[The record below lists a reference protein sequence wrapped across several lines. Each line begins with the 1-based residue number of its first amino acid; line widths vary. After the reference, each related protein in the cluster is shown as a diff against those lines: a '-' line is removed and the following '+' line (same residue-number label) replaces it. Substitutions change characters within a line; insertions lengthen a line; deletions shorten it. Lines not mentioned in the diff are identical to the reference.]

1 MHHGTVQESGTPL
14 LSSEIALE
22 TMNLRN
28 NSYQD
33 EYVQEF
39 GGKSPRDKFL
49 RMRRKTDDKPTSR
62 NAVTGWRFGALFAA
76 AVTLAVLIGNV
87 TIAGVFTSRVRA
99 QGYTSNVAPISVGN
113 CGYIKK
119 LGIGIH
125 LVINIVSTLLLGA
138 SNYCMQ
144 TISAPSRDDVDRAHA
159 KGSWVDIGIPSL
171 RNLRF
176 IRKRRAF
183 VWFCLGVTS
192 IPLHL
197 VYNSIFFVSANNNL
211 YRIWYADDSFARG
224 APFNETFF
232 TQAIALGNVN
242 ADKLQDQLMHG
253 DRYQNITND
262 ECINAYAKTLIED
275 RGNVILVMDRPE
287 NCSIFNDPFDLRLSE
302 PGHSSLADC
311 GNTSATSLYAV
322 DNYNNN
328 FSPETDPY
336 ITNWYYW
343 ICSQESVYRTET
355 ENDPRSPPDK
365 LCSDGA
371 WKDQLGA
378 DPWRVHG
385 IKVNYCLSEK
395 LNSQCQLRVSL
406 NLIYVVI
413 AFNAVK
419 LIIII
424 LIATS
429 HWINDEPLVT
439 VGDAAASFIESPD
452 PSTKGVCLT
461 SAGYIRNNKLSE
473 EISQT
478 VYHPQRN
485 RWFSAGSRFRWT
497 IASLLTLTTIVLK
510 WSFGIGTINPYTL
523 IRNWKIPTDGDLAV
537 AGTVLLTN
545 LPQLILSFIYLILN
559 SLLTSMVAAAEWA
572 SFAHGAHQPLRV
584 SFPRGAQKS
593 AFFLELPYQYSIPM
607 LVLSILMH
615 WLISQGFF
623 IAQIFER
630 YLWDFD
636 DNDRLDQEVLDK
648 MQVTTTGAYSPIAM
662 VLTCVIL
669 VILFG
674 SVAISGLVG

>member
-1 MHHGTVQESGTPL
+1 MHQGTVQESGTPL
-14 LSSEIALE
+14 LGSEIALE
-22 TMNLRN
+22 TMNLQN
-28 NSYQD
+28 GSYQD

-39 GGKSPRDKFL
+39 GGKSPRDKLF
-49 RMRRKTDDKPTSR
+49 RMRRKTDDEPTSR
-62 NAVTGWRFGALFAA
+62 NTVTGWRFSALFAA

-99 QGYTSNVAPISVGN
+99 QGYTSNVAPISVGK
-113 CGYIKK
+113 CGDIKK

-171 RNLRF
+171 RNLWF
-176 IRKRRAF
+176 IRNRRAF
-183 VWFCLGVTS
+183 VWFCLGITS

-242 ADKLQDQLMHG
+242 ADKVQDQLMHG
-253 DRYQNITND
+253 DRYQNLTND

-275 RGNVILVMDRPE
+275 RGNVILVMDIPE

-302 PGHSSLADC
+302 PGHSSHANC

-343 ICSQESVYRTET
+343 ICSQ
-355 ENDPRSPPDK
+355 D
-365 LCSDGA
+365 DGA

-378 DPWRVHG
+378 DPWKVHG

-452 PSTKGVCLT
+452 PRTKGICLT
-461 SAGYIRNNKLSE
+461 SARDFRNNKLSE
-473 EISQT
+473 ERSRT
-478 VYHPQRN
+478 VYHPQRK
-485 RWFSAGSRFRWT
+485 RWFSAGSHFRWT
-497 IASLLTLTTIVLK
+497 IATLLCDSWAARLCLKDVGKSLFSQRFQFFM
-510 WSFGIGTINPYTL
+510 SFGIGTINPYTL

-537 AGTVLLTN
+537 AGTILLTN

-572 SFAHGAHQPLRV
+572 SFAHGSHEPLRV

-630 YLWDFD
+630 
-636 DNDRLDQEVLDK
+636 
-648 MQVTTTGAYSPIAM
+648 
-662 VLTCVIL
+662 
-669 VILFG
+669 
-674 SVAISGLVG
+674 